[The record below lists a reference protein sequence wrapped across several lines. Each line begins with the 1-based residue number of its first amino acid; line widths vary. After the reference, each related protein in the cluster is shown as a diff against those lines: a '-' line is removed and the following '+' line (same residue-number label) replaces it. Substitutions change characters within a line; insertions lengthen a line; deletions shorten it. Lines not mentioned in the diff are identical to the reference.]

1 VAYFQADFVEEMTGL
16 NLHKII
22 HGEPDRGI
30 SSIDEPKPKAKR
42 NRPAGIGGGG
52 ALTLAGVDFDS
63 EVFINGTKQ
72 PYVSGTSM
80 KVPLNEQITVIV
92 RKPGH
97 KSFMK
102 TLTLTEQESSSLV
115 QVPEAVRARTG
126 VLSSSLNYG
135 SGSVL
140 EYSVDGEKIEK
151 TMPFTELVIPAGT
164 YEAKIRNP
172 VLGTEKKVNFTIE
185 ENKIQ
190 LLE

>member
-1 VAYFQADFVEEMTGL
+1 LVV
-16 NLHKII
+16 H
-22 HGEPDRGI
+22 
-30 SSIDEPKPKAKR
+30 
-42 NRPAGIGGGG
+42 
-52 ALTLAGVDFDS
+52 
-63 EVFINGTKQ
+63 
-72 PYVSGTSM
+72 TS
-80 KVPLNEQITVIV
+80 P
-92 RKPGH
+92 RWH
-97 KSFMK
+97 
-102 TLTLTEQESSSLV
+102 
-115 QVPEAVRARTG
+115 ARTNG
-126 VLSSSLNYG
+126 EDNYG